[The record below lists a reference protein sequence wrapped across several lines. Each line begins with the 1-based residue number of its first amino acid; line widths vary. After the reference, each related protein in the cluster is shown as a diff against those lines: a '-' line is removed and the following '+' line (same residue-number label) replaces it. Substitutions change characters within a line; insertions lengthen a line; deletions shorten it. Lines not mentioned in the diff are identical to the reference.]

1 MAKRVEAWAGWGDDD
16 RSRERHS
23 EPPQP
28 RHIFHAYTCCYFC
41 STSLLPRHR
50 CTTDLEAIENAT
62 DVDLRTGAV
71 EGCVLDRDDELERRV
86 KERLYGSKPTTTRQR
101 TGLLE
106 RVLRR

>member
-1 MAKRVEAWAGWGDDD
+1 MAKVAPWYGLGDDINV
-16 RSRERHS
+16 RPRHS

-28 RHIFHAYTCCYFC
+28 RHVVGAFTCCYFC
-41 STSLLPRHR
+41 SETLLPRRR
-50 CTTDLEAIENAT
+50 CTTDLEALLDAS
-62 DVDLRTGAV
+62 DADLRTGAV
-71 EGCVLDRDDELERRV
+71 EGCVLDRSDELERRY

>member
-1 MAKRVEAWAGWGDDD
+1 MAKVAPWYGLGDDLD
-16 RSRERHS
+16 VRPRHS

-28 RHIFHAYTCCYFC
+28 RHIVGAFSCCYFC
-41 STSLLPRHR
+41 AESLLPRRR
-50 CTTDLEAIENAT
+50 CTADLEALQDAT
-62 DVDLRTGAV
+62 DNELRTGAV
-71 EGCVLDRDDELERRV
+71 EGCVLDRDDELERRH

>member
-28 RHIFHAYTCCYFC
+28 RHIVGAFSCCYFC
-41 STSLLPRHR
+41 SESLLPRRR
-50 CTTDLEAIENAT
+50 CTTDLEALLDAS
-62 DVDLRTGAV
+62 DADLRTGAV
-71 EGCVLDRDDELERRV
+71 EGCVLDRSDELERRY
-86 KERLYGSKPTTTRQR
+86 KERLYGPRTTTTRQR